1 MRRGTDG
8 ILHPGLGDR
17 SQTFPGTGRAA
28 NTGRLASVAALTMAR
43 QTPGLV
49 LPVLSNVPTSFAHTE
64 GGDTAVALAAS
75 LVELGLGSVE
85 LWQRH
90 HGNPSL
96 FVRGALNEW
105 LQSLGAAELEQ
116 HVSLDFAIVD
126 DLDGVHPEQRKLFI
140 LLETSDGCGFLAV
153 GKALERLEQEEAGLG
168 RSFYIVLDRTMNR
181 WMYVYDAATTESY
194 LDQWKESIEMDID
207 GWDGSPEAFERHCKE
222 TDVNVPD
229 FAAATPVCVRE
240 INVHKECRRMG
251 RHLVRL
257 RKHRCG
263 PCAELIEPVLTL
275 AAAPKPQQGLNIQE
289 IEGGWDDQ
297 PLPNWMVAFEA
308 YDPITQAFDEERQH
322 MYECSHA
329 PTWVDSF
336 DPSDANDVR
345 RVLLH
350 VQNMVRVNRSLVDL
364 AIALERS
371 YDLASTDQ
379 PQFHP
384 ELRAA

>member
-28 NTGRLASVAALTMAR
+28 NTGRLASLAALTMAR

-85 LWQRH
+85 LWHRH

-207 GWDGSPEAFERHCKE
+207 DWDGSPEAFERHCKE
-222 TDVNVPD
+222 NDVNVPD
-229 FAAATPVCVRE
+229 LAAATPVCVRE
-240 INVHKECRRMG
+240 IDFHQECRHMG
-251 RHLVRL
+251 HHLVRL
-257 RKHRCG
+257 RKHRSG
-263 PCAELIEPVLTL
+263 PCAALIEPILTM
-275 AAAPKPQQGLNIQE
+275 AAAPKPQPGLNIQE
-289 IEGGWDDQ
+289 KEGGWDDQ
-297 PLPNWMVAFEA
+297 PLPNWILAFEA
-308 YDPITQAFDEERQH
+308 YDPITQAFDDERQY
-322 MYECSHA
+322 MYESSHA
-329 PTWVDSF
+329 PTWIDSF

-350 VQNMVRVNRSLVDL
+350 VRNMVRINRSLADL
-364 AIALERS
+364 AKALERS